1 MEKGPNWESDHV
13 DTISST
19 TNRVFYFRYHTLE
32 CRERWILI
40 IYMGFPCGSA
50 GKESTCNVEDLGSI
64 PGLGRSPG
72 EGKGYPRQFSV
83 LENFTDCKVHGILQA
98 RILQWVA
105 LPFSRGSSQP
115 RDWTQVS
122 HIAGRFFTSWA
133 TREAQEY
140 YPFSSGSSRSRNR
153 TRVSCTAGGFFTNW
167 AMLLLLFLLLLL
179 LLSRF
184 SHVRLCATPQTAG
197 HQAPRP
203 WDSPSN
209 NTGVGCHL
217 ELQLL

>member
-19 TNRVFYFRYHTLE
+19 TTQVFYFRYHTLE

-83 LENFTDCKVHGILQA
+83 LENFTDCKSIVSQRVGHDGVTFILHIPSLVLSLHNSCSVKQ
-98 RILQWVA
+98 REGNSLLQ
-105 LPFSRGSSQP
+105 
-115 RDWTQVS
+115 
-122 HIAGRFFTSWA
+122 
-133 TREAQEY
+133 
-140 YPFSSGSSRSRNR
+140 N
-153 TRVSCTAGGFFTNW
+153 
-167 AMLLLLFLLLLL
+167 
-179 LLSRF
+179 
-184 SHVRLCATPQTAG
+184 
-197 HQAPRP
+197 
-203 WDSPSN
+203 
-209 NTGVGCHL
+209 
-217 ELQLL
+217 